1 MLSRWLFSIL
11 VASVFFA
18 SCDGD
23 GKVNLSWKE
32 TASNAQKSF
41 DVKFYV
47 ENSGSMNGYFCE
59 GSSFKNVIHYY
70 ANELENIAD
79 TTSLFFL
86 NSQVIPFKDD
96 IDDYTSSNPQLRA

>member
-1 MLSRWLFSIL
+1 MPRKMLSRWLFSIL

-59 GSSFKNVIHYY
+59 GSSFN
-70 ANELENIAD
+70 NS
-79 TTSLFFL
+79 SLII
-86 NSQVIPFKDD
+86 Q
-96 IDDYTSSNPQLRA
+96 